1 MKKIYVSVDMEG
13 IGGIVSPNQVMK
25 GNGDLYKEGRQLM
38 AEEVNAVIHG
48 INEAGGLAVVGD
60 SHGNML
66 NIPIASLKGNF
77 LLSCGSDKMLSM
89 MDGIDDSFSG
99 VMFIG
104 YHGRFGTPFAVM
116 DHTYSP
122 SILYSLKINGKE
134 VGEAEINAEV
144 AGYYNVPILMLS
156 GDDTT
161 VKQAKKSFPTI
172 ETVEVK
178 KALGRFSAI
187 CEPVDIVRQKLKDS
201 SRKAVENIDKYGYL
215 YKSNPPLKI
224 EFVWNSS
231 AMAERS
237 TFVPGVVK
245 IDERIT
251 TYECDDYIQ
260 AFKVFTVLRTLAYSV
275 ADAEYL

>member
-25 GNGDLYKEGRQLM
+25 ENGDLYKEGRQLM
-38 AEEVNAVIHG
+38 AEEVNAVIQG
-48 INEAGGLAVVGD
+48 INEAGGLAIIGD

-77 LLSCGSDKMLSM
+77 LLCSGSDKMLSM

-99 VMFIG
+99 VMFVG

-144 AGYYNVPILMLS
+144 AGYYDVPILMLS

-161 VKQAKKSFPTI
+161 VKQAKESFPTI

-187 CEPVDIVRQKLKDS
+187 CEPVDIVRQKLKDA

-215 YKSNPPLKI
+215 YKSNPPIKF

-231 AMAERS
+231 AMAERA

-251 TYECDDYIQ
+251 TYECGDYIQ